1 MSCFVF
7 QCIKGNYSNYTK
19 DTVCK
24 ASEFL
29 GIAENQP
36 PDIHRINEAMAN
48 LHALLD
54 HEGREL
60 PGQEDVVRF
69 IRVIAIIMG
78 NQVDIPYPP
87 EPPTPDEHVQEWFGR
102 DDCEINDENLTLFV
116 GQNGR
121 TVDLKQIHNSL
132 RRTGPRNTAEFFAN
146 FMTMLLVQVRPSLVL
161 NFHKHHGFRHLM
173 RNLGKIYRL
182 RKILASS
189 ISLTESRF
197 TVRACLVSSMRTPM
211 PITDFIEAT
220 LRRNGELPKDF
231 EEDQPKDI
239 KNFM

>member
-1 MSCFVF
+1 MAESFEQIF
-7 QCIKGNYSNYTK
+7 KCIKGNYSNYTK

-69 IRVIAIIMG
+69 IRVIAIVMG
-78 NQVDIPYPP
+78 NQVDIPHPP
-87 EPPTPDEHVQEWFGR
+87 EPLRRDERGHEWFGR
-102 DDCEINDENLTLFV
+102 DDCKINDERLTQFV
-116 GQNGR
+116 GRER

-132 RRTGPRNTAEFFAN
+132 RRTGPKTTKEFFAN
-146 FMTMLLVQVRPSLVL
+146 FMTMLLVQVGHSLV
-161 NFHKHHGFRHLM
+161 
-173 RNLGKIYRL
+173 Y
-182 RKILASS
+182 
-189 ISLTESRF
+189 
-197 TVRACLVSSMRTPM
+197 
-211 PITDFIEAT
+211 
-220 LRRNGELPKDF
+220 
-231 EEDQPKDI
+231 
-239 KNFM
+239 